1 MKQILKRKE
10 ASVLE
15 NTLVALVGLVI
26 SIAILT
32 VVISAFS
39 NISDKW
45 TMRQVA
51 RETMLKMETEGYLDS
66 ASQGEL
72 LFDLGELGLSDISLS
87 DTTTSEVG
95 YGGRIVLNI
104 RGKYQNKSL
113 DFAGGIS
120 KIINKPS
127 DVYIRY
133 ESTAK
138 Q

>member
-1 MKQILKRKE
+1 MERILKRKE

-26 SIAILT
+26 AIAILT
-32 VVISAFS
+32 IVISVFS

-45 TMRQVA
+45 SMRQVA
-51 RETMLKMETEGYLDS
+51 REAMLEMETEGYLDS
-66 ASQGEL
+66 ESQGEL
-72 LFDLGELGLSDISLS
+72 LNNLADLGLSDISLS
-87 DTTTSEVG
+87 DTTTSGVG
-95 YGGRIVLNI
+95 YGNRIVLNI
-104 RGKYQNKSL
+104 TGTYQNKAL

-120 KIINKPS
+120 RIMYKPS
-127 DVYIRY
+127 KVYIRY